1 MEFLH
6 RGLVAIAVVA
16 AVTSGVACG
25 AAEPEREP
33 SRASTSG
40 TDEDTLTESEKAD
53 GEIIGRDSGW
63 SSFTF
68 GAWRAGERD
77 PPRLAEQLA
86 VFGRPRQPADQLP
99 QKILDFSLRDLPAM
113 EEHVGRELPDQSR
126 LALSDAGEQKVD
138 VYVLPTTRG
147 HVCTYV
153 VDPAEPLVGAR
164 GCDQSLYKDVIWRTS
179 GDGHTLEVEG
189 LVANSVAR
197 VEVEVWGRPIAADV
211 GGNAFYVR
219 LTLERSCPEAVG
231 GIVLHYRNGES
242 RVVSIPE
249 GNKSALGE
257 ILNVGGCR

>member
-6 RGLVAIAVVA
+6 RGLVVIAVVA

-77 PPRLAEQLA
+77 PLRLAEQLA
-86 VFGRPRQPADQLP
+86 VFGRPRQAADQLP

-138 VYVLPTTRG
+138 V
-147 HVCTYV
+147 
-153 VDPAEPLVGAR
+153 
-164 GCDQSLYKDVIWRTS
+164 
-179 GDGHTLEVEG
+179 
-189 LVANSVAR
+189 
-197 VEVEVWGRPIAADV
+197 
-211 GGNAFYVR
+211 
-219 LTLERSCPEAVG
+219 
-231 GIVLHYRNGES
+231 
-242 RVVSIPE
+242 
-249 GNKSALGE
+249 
-257 ILNVGGCR
+257 